1 MASVRGGK
9 ESSRVKRQVLS
20 PMGMML
26 ARVEVSVKGVM
37 VLAMVRNLRDRLDRG
52 VGDSDGGLGL
62 GLGLGLVLVLCA
74 TALQLAARWWMR
86 FNQLVTSWR

>member
-9 ESSRVKRQVLS
+9 GSSRVKRQVLS

-26 ARVEVSVKGVM
+26 ARVEVSVQGVM

-62 GLGLGLVLVLCA
+62 VLVLVLCA
-74 TALQLAARWWMR
+74 TALAARWWMR

>member
-1 MASVRGGK
+1 MASLRGGK
-9 ESSRVKRQVLS
+9 ESSRAKRQVLS

-26 ARVEVSVKGVM
+26 ARVEVSVEGVM

-52 VGDSDGGLGL
+52 VGDSDG
-62 GLGLGLVLVLCA
+62 GLVLVLCA